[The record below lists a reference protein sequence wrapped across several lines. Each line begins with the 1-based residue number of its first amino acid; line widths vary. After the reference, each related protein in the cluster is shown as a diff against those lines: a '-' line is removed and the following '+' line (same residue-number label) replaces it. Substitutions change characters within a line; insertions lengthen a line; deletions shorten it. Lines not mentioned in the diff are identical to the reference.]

1 MVRLTACKGILEN
14 LLEAQELEDA
24 KVDSRVE
31 TETSLVRT
39 ESRVVLNAEATVDL
53 NLALV
58 VLPDNTELD
67 DTLGNGGDLK
77 CAPVLGVLLEQ
88 RAVLEGRGKLW
99 DITVSLGSSCRLD
112 MAISRRRSIDMNSV
126 ARLTLECLLKLRLG
140 WKVGHDY

>member
-1 MVRLTACKGILEN
+1 MVRLTAGEGILEN

-24 KVDSRVE
+24 QVDSRVE
-31 TETSLVRT
+31 TETSLVGT
-39 ESRVVLNAEATVDL
+39 ESRVVLNTEATVDL

-67 DTLGNGGDLK
+67 DTLWDGGDLK

-88 RAVLEGRGKLW
+88 RAVLEGRGELW
-99 DITVSLGSSCRLD
+99 DITVSLGTSCRLD
-112 MAISRRRSIDMNSV
+112 ATISRCQNIYMDSV
-126 ARLTLECLLKLRLG
+126 ARLTLECLLKLRLR